1 MFRRVLCVLVAIV
14 CATRAGDLSPH
25 LPMPHGL
32 PTHSPPPM
40 VFERNDGQAP
50 PAYRFLARGAG
61 YAADFDAGGVDLA
74 LAGDDRKP
82 AAHVRMDFVGS
93 RDAAVTGDTPL
104 ASRVNVL
111 QGKDPR
117 AWHTHIPTFA
127 RVRYGRLYDG
137 IDAVFYGADRRLEY
151 DLLVAPHANPQQV
164 ALRFGGADNVV
175 LNRDGDLVV
184 RTGRREFLQRKPL
197 AYQEH
202 GRERTP
208 VDAAYRIDGDRV
220 RLALG
225 PYDQSAPLVIDPV
238 IAYSTLVGGSL
249 ADQANGVA
257 VDSNHALYV
266 VGQTMSDDFPTTHG
280 IGVFQAGGFVCKLT
294 PDGST
299 IVFCTRIGGVIANAV
314 AVDANGHAFVVGST
328 SNKDFPVTSG
338 AFQTT
343 CNACTFQD
351 DAFALELA
359 GDGASLMYATFLG
372 GNSYDEATAVA
383 VDSRGQAHVAGGT
396 QSSDF
401 PVTPG
406 AAQQQF
412 GGFRD
417 GFVTVL
423 AADGK
428 SAVFSTN
435 LGGSDYENVFGM
447 SLDAAGNTYIAGV
460 TLSANLPVVAAI
472 QPNQVRVPNTD
483 SKDGFFARFDSSGA
497 LTLCSYFG
505 GTGADVIN
513 AIVPTSNAIYL
524 GGESESPT
532 VPGQSSADPG
542 PGAFLSQLSADG
554 TQLLATKV
562 FHAHGVTAIT
572 ALAADATTLHAT
584 GTTEAADFPT
594 TASAPQP
601 APPDKT
607 IQGNDRNAFYLTV
620 AIGGRTILT
629 TPSFSTYLGSGTFDY
644 GTALASDGDGGAY
657 IGGAAGSADFPA
669 VNAVRRYAGGDFDGF
684 VVHIVPDEKF
694 VATPAPGDVVVW
706 IADAAKTTGDAWQIV
721 ADPSAAGGRRAL
733 NPDHGVAKITTP
745 LADPSS
751 YVDVTFDADAGTT
764 YHMWIRAKAQK
775 DSYLN
780 DSAYAQFSDSVDA
793 NGNPMWRIGTTS
805 ATSFIVESCSG
816 CLEKGWAW
824 RDDGYQGPGH
834 TIRFAT
840 SGQHVVRF
848 QQREDGMSIDQIVVS
863 SNRYLTTAPGSNR
876 DTTVVL
882 PRMAIPSSS
891 DCPAGEVAIHAMNP
905 LQSSGWNQVNDETA
919 ADGVRLFNADAGAP
933 KLARALAKPT
943 QFFEFTFTADGNTD
957 YRLWLRGK
965 ALNDLWENDSVF
977 VQFSDSI
984 DASNASTWLIGTTS
998 STTVN
1003 LEDCL
1008 NCGVKS
1014 WGWQDNG
1021 YGAGALGPIVR
1032 FASSGT
1038 HTIRV
1043 QTREDGFSIDQIVLS
1058 AARYLTA
1065 SPGALKN
1072 DTTILAACPTPPL
1085 R

>member
-1 MFRRVLCVLVAIV
+1 ML
-14 CATRAGDLSPH
+14 
-25 LPMPHGL
+25 
-32 PTHSPPPM
+32 
-40 VFERNDGQAP
+40 FERNDGQAP
-50 PAYRFLARGAG
+50 PPYRFLARGAG
-61 YAADFDAGGVDLA
+61 FAADFDAGGVDLA

-82 AAHVRMDFVGS
+82 AARVRMDFVGS

-111 QGKDPR
+111 HGNNPR

-127 RVRYGRLYDG
+127 RVRYGGLYDG

-164 ALRFGGADNVV
+164 ALRFGGADTVE

-184 RTGRREFLQRKPL
+184 RTGRRELIQRKPL

-202 GRERTP
+202 GRDRTP
-208 VDAAYRIDGDRV
+208 VDAAYRIDRDRV

-225 PYDQSAPLVIDPV
+225 PYDHSAPLVIDPV

-249 ADQANGVA
+249 ADRANGVA
-257 VDSNHALYV
+257 VDGNHALYV

-280 IGVFQAGGFVCKLT
+280 IGELDQSDGFVCKLT

-314 AVDANGHAFVVGST
+314 AVDTNGHAFVVGST
-328 SNKDFPVTSG
+328 SNENFPITPG

-359 GDGASLMYATFLG
+359 ADGAALTYATFLG

-383 VDSRGQAHVAGGT
+383 VDALGQAHVAGGT

-435 LGGSDYENVFGM
+435 FGGSDYENVFGM

-460 TLSANLPVVAAI
+460 TLSANLPVFAAI
-472 QPNQVRVPNTD
+472 QPKQVRVPNTD

-497 LTLCSYFG
+497 ITLCSYFG

-524 GGESESPT
+524 GGESESPSI
-532 VPGQSSADPG
+532 PGQPSDDTG

-554 TQLLATKV
+554 TQLVATKV
-562 FHAHGVTAIT
+562 IHAHGVTA
-572 ALAADATTLHAT
+572 
-584 GTTEAADFPT
+584 
-594 TASAPQP
+594 
-601 APPDKT
+601 
-607 IQGNDRNAFYLTV
+607 
-620 AIGGRTILT
+620 
-629 TPSFSTYLGSGTFDY
+629 
-644 GTALASDGDGGAY
+644 
-657 IGGAAGSADFPA
+657 
-669 VNAVRRYAGGDFDGF
+669 
-684 VVHIVPDEKF
+684 
-694 VATPAPGDVVVW
+694 
-706 IADAAKTTGDAWQIV
+706 
-721 ADPSAAGGRRAL
+721 
-733 NPDHGVAKITTP
+733 
-745 LADPSS
+745 
-751 YVDVTFDADAGTT
+751 

-793 NGNPMWRIGTTS
+793 NGNPIWRIGTMS
-805 ATSFIVESCSG
+805 ATSFIVEPCSG

-840 SGQHVVRF
+840 SGQHIVRF
-848 QQREDGMSIDQIVVS
+848 QQREDGISIDQIVVA

-891 DCPAGEVAIHAMNP
+891 ECPAGEVAMHTMNP
-905 LQSSGWNQVNDETA
+905 LQSSGWHSVTDATA
-919 ADGVRLFNADAGAP
+919 ADGVRLFNPDAGVA
-933 KLARALAKPT
+933 KLASALANPT
-943 QFFEFTFTADGNTD
+943 QFFEFTFTADGQTD

-965 ALNDLWENDSVF
+965 AQNDFWGNDSVF

-984 DASNASTWLIGTTS
+984 DARDAATWRIGTTS

-1008 NCGVKS
+1008 NCGVKA

-1021 YGAGALGPIVR
+1021 YGAGVLGPVVR

-1072 DTTILAACPTPPL
+1072 DSTILPACPTPPL